1 MQPCRLL
8 PERYG
13 SAAAESGSDAGADA
27 KSVFENSCNA
37 HFGTIQGPCTGRFNH
52 PNPLHISPAHL
63 RIGRFA
69 DSHKYYQNALLQDLG
84 FLAFTLPDVAILMPT
99 KKPRGEELT
108 REQHRANQVLHQ
120 RRRRMEHVNSRVKR
134 CRIVKDRLRLWKQG
148 VRDLVMDSCCAL
160 HKSRVRLT
168 PWQPIA

>member
-1 MQPCRLL
+1 VVARFVLGTEMEYEVGFTITIGIFDVPLAVLLCGFARAKLNTQRIDRSGIKGIRCQDGYRDYPSAPGINAVGELPRLDVDRDEL
-8 PERYG
+8 GGRGVE
-13 SAAAESGSDAGADA
+13 
-27 KSVFENSCNA
+27 SVFENSCNA

-69 DSHKYYQNALLQDLG
+69 DSHKYFQNTLLQDLG

-108 REQHRANQVLHQ
+108 
-120 RRRRMEHVNSRVKR
+120 
-134 CRIVKDRLRLWKQG
+134 
-148 VRDLVMDSCCAL
+148 
-160 HKSRVRLT
+160 
-168 PWQPIA
+168 